1 VDLTVFAYEFS
12 GNQAYHFV
20 ALTKAGGAG
29 VFNSMFQS
37 VRRLSN
43 AEASAVRPR
52 RVEVVSVKSGDSIAS
67 LSRRMAYDN
76 LQQDRF
82 LVLNRLASNARLSAG
97 QKVKIVTY
105 GTR

>member
-1 VDLTVFAYEFS
+1 
-12 GNQAYHFV
+12 
-20 ALTKAGGAG
+20 
-29 VFNSMFQS
+29 M
-37 VRRLSN
+37 
-43 AEASAVRPR
+43 
-52 RVEVVSVKSGDSIAS
+52 
-67 LSRRMAYDN
+67 SRRMAYDN